1 LSISDKNDDKK
12 KEALLGV
19 DDKED
24 QEIQLK
30 QIRQDME
37 LLRED
42 KSRLEVSFSAFT
54 ITASEPCGL
63 RW

>member
-24 QEIQLK
+24 QEIQVWCII
-30 QIRQDME
+30 QCI
-37 LLRED
+37 
-42 KSRLEVSFSAFT
+42 A
-54 ITASEPCGL
+54 ASHLWDTLPFYN
-63 RW
+63 